1 MSIRFRIMLS
11 YLVITGVGFYYLVK
25 KLADPEEIKPRYME
39 SVEEPMVDTSHV
51 FASILEGEIR
61 EGRLDPSQLR
71 EAFKRAA
78 ARQFV
83 AQIYSKTKTSLDLHV
98 YVTDAD
104 GMVVFDSRDGRAEGQ
119 DYSQWRDVYLTLH
132 GKYGARSTKEDPED
146 PTSSVLYVAAPIM
159 NGQAIAGV
167 LTVSKPQRS
176 MATFMEET
184 RREIISRSVLA
195 ALGVVV
201 VGSVFATWL
210 THPIHR
216 LTGYAKALRDGRRVG
231 LPNLGSSEIAALGH
245 TIEDLRDALEGRK
258 YVENYVQA
266 LTHEV
271 KSPVA
276 AIRGAA
282 ELLKE
287 PMPLEQRDRFLGNI
301 EAETI
306 RLQEIV
312 DRLLLLSALE
322 SKKTLDERR
331 PVRLAGS
338 LRMALES
345 VRSQAAAK
353 GIQIEP
359 IAAGTDALVEGD
371 PFLIEKALVNLLQNA
386 IAFAPQGGQ
395 VRAELEF
402 REGFCAVS
410 VTDNGPGIPE
420 YALPRVFERFFSL
433 PRPDTGKKSS
443 GLGLAFVREV
453 ATLHRGS
460 VTLTNAP
467 GGGAVAILE
476 LPVVGSV

>member
-1 MSIRFRIMLS
+1 MSIRFRIILS

-51 FASILEGEIR
+51 LASFLEGEIR
-61 EGRLDPSQLR
+61 EGRLDPGRFR

-83 AQIYSKTKTSLDLHV
+83 AQIYSKTKSSLDLHV
-98 YVTDAD
+98 YVTDAN
-104 GMVVFDSRDGRAEGQ
+104 GIVVFDSRDGRAEGQ
-119 DYSQWRDVYLTLH
+119 DYSQWRDVYLTLR

-146 PTSSVLYVAAPIM
+146 PASSVLYVAAPIM
-159 NGQAIAGV
+159 HGQSIAGV

-184 RREIISRSVLA
+184 RWDIISRSVLA

-210 THPIHR
+210 THPIQR
-216 LTGYAKALRDGRRVG
+216 LTGYAKAVRDGRRVV
-231 LPNLGSSEIAALGH
+231 LPGLGSSEIAALGH
-245 TIEDLRDALEGRK
+245 TIEDMRDALEGRK

-287 PMPLEQRDRFLGNI
+287 PMPPEQRDRFLGNI
-301 EAETI
+301 EAETV

-322 SKKTLDERR
+322 AKKTLDERK
-331 PVRLAGS
+331 PVSLAGA

-345 VRSQAAAK
+345 VHSQAAAK
-353 GIQIEP
+353 GIQIETV
-359 IAAGTDALVEGD
+359 AAGVEAQVEGD
-371 PFLIEKALVNLLQNA
+371 PFLLEKALANLVQNA
-386 IAFAPQGGQ
+386 VAFAPQGGA
-395 VRAELEF
+395 VRAELES
-402 REGFCAVS
+402 RAGFCAVS
-410 VTDNGPGIPE
+410 VTDNGPGVPE

-460 VTLTNAP
+460 VTLTNVP
-467 GGGAVAILE
+467 GGGAVARFE
-476 LPVVGSV
+476 VPQAG

>member
-11 YLVITGVGFYYLVK
+11 YLVITGVGFYYLVR

-39 SVEEPMVDTSHV
+39 SVEEPMVDTSHL

-61 EGRLDPSQLR
+61 EGRLDPSQFR

-146 PTSSVLYVAAPIM
+146 PASSVLYVAAPIM
-159 NGQAIAGV
+159 NGQSIAGV

-184 RREIISRSVLA
+184 RWDIISRSVLA

-231 LPNLGSSEIAALGH
+231 LPNLGSSEIAALGR

-287 PMPLEQRDRFLGNI
+287 PMAPEQRDRFLGNI
-301 EAETI
+301 EAETV

-322 SKKTLDERR
+322 AKKTLDERR
-331 PVRLAGS
+331 PVNLADS

-345 VRSQAAAK
+345 VHAQAAAK
-353 GIQIEP
+353 GVQIES
-359 IAAGTDALVEGD
+359 ITSGEVLVEGD
-371 PFLIEKALVNLLQNA
+371 PFLIEKALANLLQNA
-386 IAFAPQGGQ
+386 VAFAPQGGS
-395 VRAELEF
+395 VRAVLES
-402 REGFCAVS
+402 RAGFCAVC
-410 VTDNGPGIPE
+410 VTDNGPGVPD

-460 VTLTNAP
+460 VTLANAP
-467 GGGAVAILE
+467 GGGAVARFE
-476 LPVVGSV
+476 LPVPGA